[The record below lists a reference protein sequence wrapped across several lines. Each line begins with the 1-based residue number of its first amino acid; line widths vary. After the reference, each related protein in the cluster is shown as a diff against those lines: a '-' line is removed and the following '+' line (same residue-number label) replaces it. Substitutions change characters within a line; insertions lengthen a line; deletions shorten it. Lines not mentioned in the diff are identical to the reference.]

1 MTHRIRRQ
9 IPRQRSRSPSETR
22 SGQSPSETR
31 SEGSSEARDQRRER
45 DEALPEQPTAQHGP
59 DEPTDLGKRSWWST
73 FKRTVREF
81 RSDNLSDWAAALTYY
96 GILSLFPGL
105 LLLLSA
111 LRLTGPSTTR
121 AVLDN
126 ITGLAPGAVRELL
139 RSAATDLQRGQQS
152 TAGVAAVIGLV
163 GALWSASG
171 YIGAFMRASNAIYD
185 VPEGRPVWKTLP
197 IRVGVTVLTGAFLLV
212 IALAVV
218 LTGGIA
224 DQLGK
229 LLGLG
234 TGVVRVW
241 DIAKWPVLAIMVSF
255 LFAVLYWAS
264 PNARP
269 GGFRWVT
276 PGGLVAVLVWL
287 AASAGFAVYVANF
300 ASYNKIYGSLAG
312 VIIFLVWLWI
322 SNIAILLGAEFDA
335 ELQRTRAIKAGHPPD
350 EEPYVELRDTRKI
363 DNGGDGSDQEL

>member
-1 MTHRIRRQ
+1 MPRRIRH
-9 IPRQRSRSPSETR
+9 
-22 SGQSPSETR
+22 
-31 SEGSSEARDQRRER
+31 
-45 DEALPEQPTAQHGP
+45 QPTADERRIPRPREGSDPSGGGP
-59 DEPTDLGKRSWWST
+59 EAQLPERPTAQQGPSEPTELGKRSWWAT
-73 FKRTVREF
+73 LKRTVKEF
-81 RSDNLSDWAAALTYY
+81 QADNLTDWAAALTYY

-105 LLLLSA
+105 LLLISA
-111 LRLTGPSTTR
+111 LRLTGPATTK
-121 AVLDN
+121 AVIDN

-139 RSAATDLQRGQQS
+139 RSAAADLQRGQQT
-152 TAGVAAVIGLV
+152 TAGVFAVVGLA

-171 YIGAFMRASNAIYD
+171 YIGAFMRASNTIYD

-197 IRVGVTVLTGAFLLV
+197 IRLGVTVLTGAFLFV

-218 LTGGIA
+218 LTGGLA
-224 DQLGK
+224 AQLGK

-276 PGGLVAVLVWL
+276 PGGLVGVLVWVI
-287 AASAGFAVYVANF
+287 ASAGFAVYVANF

-312 VIIFLVWLWI
+312 IIIFLVWLWI

-335 ELQRTRAIKAGHPPD
+335 ELQRSRAIKAGHHPAD
-350 EEPYVELRDTRKI
+350 EPYVELRDTRKLERGE
-363 DNGGDGSDQEL
+363 DNG